1 MAIAVPFFC
10 SYTQYFPETA
20 YISSTKDVT
29 GRFTIENDV
38 SCGANHLHF
47 LHPSVLKRRRSVK
60 KDGVLWGLRILG
72 VGK

>member
-10 SYTQYFPETA
+10 SYTQYFPETT

-47 LHPSVLKRRRSVK
+47 LHPSVLKKRRVLFS
-60 KDGVLWGLRILG
+60 KDGGL
-72 VGK
+72 